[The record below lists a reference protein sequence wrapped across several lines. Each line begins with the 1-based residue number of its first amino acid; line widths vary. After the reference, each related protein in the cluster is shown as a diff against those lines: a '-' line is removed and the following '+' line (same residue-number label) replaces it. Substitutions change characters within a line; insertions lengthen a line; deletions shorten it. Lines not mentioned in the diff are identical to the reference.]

1 MRGITFLLLHQVDL
15 SCLIIHPRHSPA
27 DGCIDICG
35 VTYQTSLL
43 VHNEII
49 TRNILIKMNCCCQV
63 PWI

>member
-27 DGCIDICG
+27 DGCIDICV
-35 VTYQTSLL
+35 VTYQISIP
-43 VHNEII
+43 VYNEII
-49 TRNILIKMNCCCQV
+49 TRNILIKMNYCQV